1 MDKILPSGVS
11 IVDSNEATGLV
22 PNLTLRVAHL
32 DRVKRGD
39 FIRLLL
45 KFKLPAIGD
54 RPENPKATEF
64 LTCLVASKTPNGLIK
79 AKVFSRPEMTQYHS
93 ITYGDDL
100 TLAERYVLTHELS
113 DLKQVAEIEH
123 VLTGMIPEPT
133 PINAED
139 AKLRVATQNVPPL
152 SPVAGGQ
159 YWLRNG
165 VLVRVFAFHA
175 GVWIGAPEGGA
186 TIEWTGLG
194 AHAGGNREL
203 DIVKDIRASEVIAG

>member
-64 LTCLVASKTPNGLIK
+64 
-79 AKVFSRPEMTQYHS
+79 SRPEMTQYHS

-100 TLAERYVLTHELS
+100 TLAERYVLTHEIS
-113 DLKQVAEIEH
+113 DLKQAAEVEH
-123 VLTGMIPEPT
+123 VLTGVIPEPQ

-139 AKLRVATQNVPPL
+139 AKLRAATQTLPPF
-152 SPVAGGQ
+152 SPEMGGE

-165 VLVRVFAFHA
+165 LRVRVWAFHA
-175 GVWIGAPEGGA
+175 GVWIGGLPEGGLGPV
-186 TIEWTGLG
+186 EWT
-194 AHAGGNREL
+194 
-203 DIVKDIRASEVIAG
+203 